1 MKSTIKVYLTVSVIL
16 WLLMTSCFNQEAK
29 KSEQLEQQK
38 LALKTSITSLL
49 QSDIKISGISNGDCT
64 KQAAAMRVL
73 DLSQCPSEF
82 ATAYVAHIHAW
93 EYAAKIQRARAKL
106 NSDESVQDIL
116 ISEGLKEALGTDS
129 NPLIDA
135 LEADNEL
142 KKLANVATDRVT
154 ETYNRLE
161 LIATRYGASLPH

>member
-1 MKSTIKVYLTVSVIL
+1 MKSTIKVYLTVFVSL
-16 WLLMTSCFNQEAK
+16 WLLMSSCFNQDAK
-29 KSEQLEQQK
+29 KSERMEQQK
-38 LALKTSITSLL
+38 LAFKTSIISLL
-49 QSDIKISGISNGDCT
+49 QSDSKIGSISNGDCT

-73 DLSQCPSEF
+73 DLSQCPSDF

-116 ISEGLKEALGTDS
+116 ISEGLNEALGTDAH
-129 NPLIDA
+129 PLIDA

-142 KKLANVATDRVT
+142 KKLANVALDKIT
-154 ETYNRLE
+154 ETYNRVE
-161 LIATRYGASLPH
+161 LIATSYGASLPH